1 MKARDPARSLD
12 APGAS
17 SPAGV
22 PVHNR
27 SDHFAKAILR
37 DALGCASIEPPETE
51 VEVVVAA
58 QKIDVYAVPDP
69 ARAAERAKM
78 GWLGEIFMASSLFEP
93 FSTTPNLAR
102 ARRVICK
109 QHVWHHELTR
119 RAAEAARAE
128 ARTAE
133 GRTAAAEVEIV
144 PFPRLVVISTGR
156 PDTVL
161 DKYGCREVRR
171 GWYASVEGLQMLVL
185 VLAEIPRA
193 RETLMLRLLGA
204 GRVLAAA
211 LDDLAAL
218 PEDAWERS
226 VSWPILL
233 KFGLVRDGREA
244 TSDEEDEMNAEIRAW
259 YEQYERNQQQLRA
272 QERREAHEQGRDE
285 GLREG
290 RAEEAARA
298 VLTAFRVRG
307 IAVPDAARERIL
319 AERDPARLER
329 WHEKAIVA
337 ASLGDVFDDPS

>member
-1 MKARDPARSLD
+1 MKARDAARSLD

-17 SPAGV
+17 PPTGV

-78 GWLGEIFMASSLFEP
+78 GWLGEIFIASSLFEP

-102 ARRVICK
+102 TRRVICK

-128 ARTAE
+128 ARMAE
-133 GRTAAAEVEIV
+133 GRTAGAEVEIV

-156 PDTVL
+156 PDTVI
-161 DKYGCREVRR
+161 DEYGCREVRR
-171 GWYASVEGLQMLVL
+171 GWYESVEGLQMLVI
-185 VLAEIPRA
+185 VLAEIPRT

-204 GRVLAAA
+204 GRVLAEA

-218 PEDAWERS
+218 PADAWERS
-226 VSWPILL
+226 VSWPVLL
-233 KFGLVRDGREA
+233 KFGLAREGREA
-244 TSDEEDEMNAEIRAW
+244 TSDEEDDMSAEIREW
-259 YEQYERNQQQLRA
+259 YETYERNQQQLRA
-272 QERREAHEQGRDE
+272 QERREAREE

-298 VLTAFRVRG
+298 VLTALRVRG

-329 WHEKAIVA
+329 WLEKAIVA
-337 ASLGDVFDDPS
+337 ASLGDVIDDPS